1 MKKLLLIVFSVAMI
15 AGVYAERPHRKMSS
29 DEINQRR
36 ADRQREAMQRG
47 YENALRFQDRATM
60 QLLEASI
67 KDSISNSGFD
77 YYSML
82 VNSTKNPIFIRE
94 RAGLKFRIFVKGGV
108 LCSFGDDNRFIFL
121 SADEFENYEEAKA
134 GQYVPT
140 NAREL
145 ICDHTKISKHR
156 PWCIRCNEPSNIQY
170 VYSNGWRLY
179 SNGNCHIGN
188 IRIPVYSFSKPKN
201 EIKNIK
207 IKSTKTPK

>member
-1 MKKLLLIVFSVAMI
+1 MRAM
-15 AGVYAERPHRKMSS
+15 
-29 DEINQRR
+29 
-36 ADRQREAMQRG
+36 
-47 YENALRFQDRATM
+47 
-60 QLLEASI
+60 
-67 KDSISNSGFD
+67 
-77 YYSML
+77 
-82 VNSTKNPIFIRE
+82 
-94 RAGLKFRIFVKGGV
+94 AGLKFRLFVKGGV

-145 ICDHTKISKHR
+145 ICDHTKTKPSER
-156 PWCIRCNEPSNIQY
+156 WCMRCSWDRDEEYIY
-170 VYSNGWRLY
+170 DDGWRLY

-207 IKSTKTPK
+207 IKSTKTQNTKTQNTKTQNTKTKK